1 MNSVDAETLAL
12 KALAFLAQSPDDLER
27 FVALSGVTADDLR
40 ARADDPEI
48 LAAVLDFVLAAD
60 ERITGFC
67 GVVEIDPRELHAA
80 RRALPGA

>member
-27 FVALSGVTADDLR
+27 FVALSGVTVDDLR

-48 LAAVLDFVLAAD
+48 LAAVMDFVLAAD

-67 GVVEIDPRELHAA
+67 EIVEIDPRELHAA

>member
-27 FVALSGVTADDLR
+27 FVALSGVTAADLR

-48 LAAVLDFVLAAD
+48 LAAVLDFVLATD
-60 ERITGFC
+60 ERVTGFC
-67 GVVEIDPRELHAA
+67 EAAEIDPRDLHAA